1 MYQRSAELHAPGDI
15 VAHWRP
21 SLSRR
26 SSFLQLHR
34 LGGVRVTEYRATIPC
49 DIHGDFEIFKS
60 RVSLLLQLARSQSE
74 LAIRARSHR
83 PASDIRLAY
92 LYVPRRVAARPI
104 LTRVGQVLNV
114 TRLGAWPIVA
124 SNAGA
129 TFIRSEDASLL
140 RSP

>member
-1 MYQRSAELHAPGDI
+1 MYQRGAELHAPGDN
-15 VAHWRP
+15 VVHWRP
-21 SLSRR
+21 SSLPR

-83 PASDIRLAY
+83 PASDRQAT
-92 LYVPRRVAARPI
+92 AR
-104 LTRVGQVLNV
+104 
-114 TRLGAWPIVA
+114 
-124 SNAGA
+124 
-129 TFIRSEDASLL
+129 
-140 RSP
+140 